1 MSSGLYTLD
10 DVIMYP
16 DQYWGIGMS
25 IEAHPEANIG
35 FPILSGGRKEKRNRY
50 CTGINEFI
58 MYPNTNLM

>member
-1 MSSGLYTLD
+1 MSGGLYTVD

-50 CTGINEFI
+50 CAGINAFI